1 MLESLFSEDAL
12 LGLAMLCVVI
22 LAALSLPRCLLRR
35 LNQTSEQFRKL
46 NPFVKVFFG
55 IFFFVFVVH
64 GSFKQNSTNTQS
76 SSLFASRHSPTVQ
89 SANLT
94 EFAVRNWN
102 IVGAWDDSFWCKFEN
117 DFVFPYGTNHLKGV
131 EVLASGVLWKGPF
144 NPEVISS
151 LGSSVELAAGV
162 SQFSCEYFAASETN
176 EAKYVYS
183 WYNGLVNRKTN
194 SVINGRVEL
203 RRSGDIL
210 VATNGV
216 EQLIPRQL
224 PFEHNGFGQDS
235 EWVAANFTN
244 ANEILSV
251 GYSQWVDD
259 QVGVDLTNGLYKL
272 TVTIPEKPL
281 ETTQLKVGDYS
292 VAVTNAG
299 EYVFLLEKGVEY
311 QFTTWPFV
319 QTAVYNWTD
328 DLENNSY
335 SEIEELNAN
344 AGAGVWTE
352 DGGVE
357 ASYPT
362 KYNPG
367 IIVWLP
373 RLRGS
378 PDILHL
384 KDGDF
389 PKAFSAMF
397 SDCRI
402 DESAI
407 HCEWITADDRISIAS
422 PNSRET
428 LVYVDG
434 MPRRE
439 NFDLSV
445 RVRIANRM
453 LYSTLSGATY
463 GTNENPMVMC
473 AISAPSA
480 LILKS
485 KQMEGSKPGSVVVSM
500 ISDVETNGILR
511 VSLLQGA
518 EKVSV
523 SPSLPKEISI
533 DDIKSYNCKFDIDG
547 LSESSQDGD
556 VRLKCEFIDASS
568 NSMSAETALTVLNP
582 SSLIIRGA
590 PDMGMC
596 VVKGTPVGA
605 FFEVLPSDSVV
616 STKIEWYTAR
626 RRNNGSY
633 DEWQLLYNAGRDA
646 SIPTPSAGVF
656 ALKARLVYGTQSNET
671 AYVHLQDEPY
681 SATIGE
687 SLGLNKSGWMNH
699 FGVAR
704 NAGLLQLRNT
714 ALQYSGKK
722 EYGFNTGLSAKNDYV
737 AIGPKKWKC
746 NRFVADVAIEAGFF
760 VPHNKSWIYGNVYPP
775 VANDWATGDN
785 LTGWI
790 HLGCV
795 YPEPGFIAG
804 HYKHNDSGHCGIV
817 DYDGWTISAR
827 KNGVGRASEKML
839 DGTVKYNI
847 PEE

>member
-1 MLESLFSEDAL
+1 MLLTLGLGCVAAL
-12 LGLAMLCVVI
+12 LGVALFGAMKREFKRISAVFGAVPMVVKVLFFI
-22 LAALSLPRCLLRR
+22 CGVSFYLYGSLKTNNTTNVASTMMFAARPSVQTTEFI
-35 LNQTSEQFRKL
+35 NQTEMYV
-46 NPFVKVFFG
+46 N
-55 IFFFVFVVH
+55 
-64 GSFKQNSTNTQS
+64 
-76 SSLFASRHSPTVQ
+76 A
-89 SANLT
+89 
-94 EFAVRNWN
+94 WN
-102 IVGAWDDSFWCKFEN
+102 ATGVWEDSFWGRFEN
-117 DFVFPYGTNHLKGV
+117 DFVFPFGTNHLTGV
-131 EVLASGVLWKGPF
+131 EVLAWGEIWSTHRKDAVLA
-144 NPEVISS
+144 E
-151 LGSSVELAAGV
+151 LGEKVAIGRSI
-162 SQFSCEYFAASETN
+162 SQFGCEYFAASETN

-183 WYNGLVNRKTN
+183 WYNGLVNRETN
-194 SVINGRVEL
+194 SVVNGRIEL

-216 EQLIPRQL
+216 ERLIPRQL
-224 PFEHNGFGQDS
+224 PFEHNGFGQDDD
-235 EWVAANFTN
+235 WVVANFTN

-251 GYSQWVDD
+251 GYSEWVDD
-259 QVGVDLTNGLYKL
+259 QVGVNLTNGLYKL
-272 TVTIPEKPL
+272 TVTVPEKPL

-299 EYVFLLEKGVEY
+299 EYVFLLEKGVEC

-319 QTAVYNWTD
+319 ETAVYNWTD

-344 AGAGVWTE
+344 DGAGVWTE

-402 DESAI
+402 DEAAI

-422 PNSRET
+422 PNSKET

-463 GTNENPMVMC
+463 GTNENPMVTC
-473 AISAPSA
+473 AISGPSA

-485 KQMEGSKPGSVVVSM
+485 KQMSGSKPGSVVVSM
-500 ISDVETNGILR
+500 LSDIETNGTLR
-511 VSLLQGA
+511 VSLIQGA
-518 EKVSV
+518 GKVSV

-533 DDIKSYNCKFDIDG
+533 DDIKSYTCKFDIDG

-626 RRNNGSY
+626 RRNNGNY
-633 DEWQLLYNAGRDA
+633 DDWQLLYNAGRDA

-671 AYVHLQDEPY
+671 AYVHMESEGYCQEIKERKGPCEE
-681 SATIGE
+681 GE
-687 SLGLNKSGWMNH
+687 YDH

-704 NAGLLQLRNT
+704 SEGMLRLRNT
-714 ALQYSGKK
+714 ALEHLGRT
-722 EYGFNTGLSAKNDYV
+722 EYGKYMYLEGKHGFSSVEDG
-737 AIGPKKWKC
+737 GWKC
-746 NRFVADVAIEAGFF
+746 NRFVADIAIESGFSI
-760 VPHNKSWIYGNVYPP
+760 PHNKTWILGNVYPP
-775 VANDWATGDN
+775 VANDWARGTG
-785 LTGWI
+785 
-790 HLGCV
+790 LGDWV
-795 YPEPGFIAG
+795 YLGNAYPEPGFIAG
-804 HYKHNDSGHCGIV
+804 WYNPKGSGHCGIV

-827 KNGVGRASEKML
+827 ENGVGRNAKKML
-839 DGTVKYNI
+839 DGTVKYTVK
-847 PEE
+847 

>member
-1 MLESLFSEDAL
+1 MMSETVLLTIGLSCVTAL
-12 LGLAMLCVVI
+12 LVVALFGAMKREFKRISAAFGAVPTVVKALFFI
-22 LAALSLPRCLLRR
+22 CGVSFYLHGSLKTNNTTNATSPMMFAARPGIQTTEFI
-35 LNQTSEQFRKL
+35 NQTEMYV
-46 NPFVKVFFG
+46 N
-55 IFFFVFVVH
+55 
-64 GSFKQNSTNTQS
+64 
-76 SSLFASRHSPTVQ
+76 A
-89 SANLT
+89 
-94 EFAVRNWN
+94 WN
-102 IVGAWDDSFWCKFEN
+102 ATGVWEDSFWCRFEN
-117 DFVFPYGTNHLKGV
+117 DFVFPFGTNHLKGV
-131 EVLASGVLWKGPF
+131 EVLAWGEIWSTHRKDAVLAD
-144 NPEVISS
+144 
-151 LGSSVELAAGV
+151 LGEKVAIGRGI

-183 WYNGLVNRKTN
+183 WYNGLVNRETN
-194 SVINGRVEL
+194 SVVNGRIEL

-216 EQLIPRQL
+216 ERFIPRQL
-224 PFEHNGFGQDS
+224 PFEYNGFGQDD

-244 ANEILSV
+244 SNEILSV
-251 GYSQWVDD
+251 GYSEWVDD
-259 QVGVDLTNGLYKL
+259 QVGVNLTNGLYKL
-272 TVTIPEKPL
+272 TVTVPEKPL

-311 QFTTWPFV
+311 QFTTWPFME
-319 QTAVYNWTD
+319 TAAYSWTD

-344 AGAGVWTE
+344 DGAGVWTE

-357 ASYPT
+357 ACCPT

-367 IIVWLP
+367 FIVWLP

-389 PKAFSAMF
+389 PKAFSAMLN
-397 SDCRI
+397 DCRI

-407 HCEWITADDRISIAS
+407 YCEWITADDRISIAS

-434 MPRRE
+434 VPRRE

-463 GTNENPMVMC
+463 GTNENPMVTC

-485 KQMEGSKPGSVVVSM
+485 KQMAGSKPGSVVVSM
-500 ISDVETNGILR
+500 ISDAETNGILR
-511 VSLLQGA
+511 VSLCQGA
-518 EKVSV
+518 DKVSV

-533 DDIKSYNCKFDIDG
+533 DDIKSYTCKFDIDG

-590 PDMGMC
+590 PDTGMC

-626 RRNNGSY
+626 RRNNGNY

-681 SATIGE
+681 SAAIGE

>member
-12 LGLAMLCVVI
+12 LRLAMLCVVI

-46 NPFVKVFFG
+46 NPFVKVIFG

-64 GSFKQNSTNTQS
+64 GSFKQNSTNSQS
-76 SSLFASRHSPTVQ
+76 SSLFAARHSPTVQ

-144 NPEVISS
+144 NPEVISI
-151 LGSSVELAAGV
+151 LGSPVELAPGV

-183 WYNGLVNRKTN
+183 WYNGLVNRETN
-194 SVINGRVEL
+194 SVINGRIEL

-224 PFEHNGFGQDS
+224 PFGHNSFGQDN

-244 ANEILSV
+244 SNEILSV
-251 GYSQWVDD
+251 GYSEWVDD

-272 TVTIPEKPL
+272 SVTVPELPL
-281 ETTQLKVGDYS
+281 ETTQLTVGDYS
-292 VAVTNAG
+292 VAITNAG

-311 QFTTWPFV
+311 CFTTWPFLE
-319 QTAVYNWTD
+319 TAVYSWTD
-328 DLENNSY
+328 DLDNNSY
-335 SEIEELNAN
+335 SEIEEFNAN
-344 AGAGVWTE
+344 DGAGVWTE

-367 IIVWLP
+367 FIVWLP

-439 NFDLSV
+439 KFDLSV

-463 GTNENPMVMC
+463 GTNENSMVTC
-473 AISAPSA
+473 AISGPSA

-485 KQMEGSKPGSVVVSM
+485 KQMAGSKPGSVVVSM
-500 ISDVETNGILR
+500 LSDVETNGTLR
-511 VSLLQGA
+511 VSLIQGA

-523 SPSLPKEISI
+523 SPRLPKEISI
-533 DDIKSYNCKFDIDG
+533 EDIKSYTCKFDIDG
-547 LSESSQDGD
+547 LSESSQNAD
-556 VRLKCEFIDASS
+556 VRLKCEFVDASS
-568 NSMSAETALTVLNP
+568 NSIEAETALTVLNP
-582 SSLIIRGA
+582 LSLSIRDATDTGV
-590 PDMGMC
+590 C
-596 VVKGTPVGA
+596 VVKGTPVAA
-605 FFEVLPSDSVV
+605 FFDVVPSDAVV
-616 STKIEWYTAR
+616 SPKIEWYTAR
-626 RRNNGSY
+626 RRNNGNY
-633 DEWQLLYNAGRDA
+633 DDWQLLYNAGRDT
-646 SIPTPSAGVF
+646 SIPTPEAGVF

-671 AYVHLQDEPY
+671 AYVHLQNEPFC
-681 SATIGE
+681 AAIGE
-687 SLGLNKSGWMNH
+687 DIGPCEEGRYNH

-704 NAGLLQLRNT
+704 SDGMLRLRNT
-714 ALQYSGKK
+714 ALEHLGRA
-722 EYGFNTGLSAKNDYV
+722 EYGKYMCLESKNGYAAV
-737 AIGPKKWKC
+737 GERRWKC
-746 NRFVADVAIEAGFF
+746 NRFVADIAIKAGFS
-760 VPHNKSWIYGNVYPP
+760 VPHNKTWIYGNVYPP
-775 VANDWATGDN
+775 VANDWARGIGLGD
-785 LTGWI
+785 WI
-790 HLGCV
+790 HLGNV
-795 YPEPGFIAG
+795 YPEPGFVAG
-804 HYKHNDSGHCGIV
+804 WYNPKDSGHCGIV

-827 KNGVGRASEKML
+827 EKGISRNAEKML
-839 DGTVKYNI
+839 DGTVKYNK
-847 PEE
+847 PWE

>member
-1 MLESLFSEDAL
+1 MMSETVLLTILLGCVAAL
-12 LGLAMLCVVI
+12 LGV
-22 LAALSLPRCLLRR
+22 ALFARFR
-35 LNQTSEQFRKL
+35 RKL
-46 NPFVKVFFG
+46 SSFSKVPILLKLVLLVCGVSFYL
-55 IFFFVFVVH
+55 H
-64 GSFKQNSTNTQS
+64 GSLKTNNTTNATS
-76 SSLFASRHSPTVQ
+76 PMMFAARPSVQ
-89 SANLT
+89 TTDFIDQT
-94 EFAVRNWN
+94 EMYVNAWN
-102 IVGAWDDSFWCKFEN
+102 ATGVWEDSFWCRFEN
-117 DFVFPYGTNHLKGV
+117 DFVFPFGTNHLKGV
-131 EVLASGVLWKGPF
+131 EVLAWGEIWSTHRKDAVLAELGEKVAIGRG
-144 NPEVISS
+144 ISR
-151 LGSSVELAAGV
+151 
-162 SQFSCEYFAASETN
+162 FSCEYFAASETN

-183 WYNGLVNRKTN
+183 WYNGLVNRETN
-194 SVINGRVEL
+194 SVVNGRIEL

-210 VATNGV
+210 VATNGIERLV
-216 EQLIPRQL
+216 PRQL
-224 PFEHNGFGQDS
+224 PFEHNGFGQDD

-251 GYSQWVDD
+251 GYSQWVDN

-272 TVTIPEKPL
+272 TVTVPEKPL
-281 ETTQLKVGDYS
+281 ETTQISVGDYS
-292 VAVTNAG
+292 VSVTNSG
-299 EYVFLLEKGVEY
+299 EYVFLLEKGIEY
-311 QFTTWPFV
+311 QFTIWPFME
-319 QTAVYNWTD
+319 TAAYSWTD

-344 AGAGVWTE
+344 DGVGVWTE

-389 PKAFSAMF
+389 PKAFSAMLN
-397 SDCRI
+397 DCRI

-407 HCEWITADDRISIAS
+407 YCEWITADDRISIAS
-422 PNSRET
+422 PNSKET
-428 LVYVDG
+428 LVYVDEI
-434 MPRRE
+434 PRRE

-463 GTNENPMVMC
+463 GTNENPMVTC

-485 KQMEGSKPGSVVVSM
+485 KQMAGSKPGSVVVSM
-500 ISDVETNGILR
+500 ISDVETNGTLR
-511 VSLLQGA
+511 VSLCQGA
-518 EKVSV
+518 DKVSV

-533 DDIKSYNCKFDIDG
+533 DDIKSYTCKFDIDG

-590 PDMGMC
+590 PDTGMC
-596 VVKGTPVGA
+596 VVKETPIGA
-605 FFEVLPSDSVV
+605 FFNVLPSDAVV
-616 STKIEWYTAR
+616 SPKIEWYTAR
-626 RRNNGSY
+626 RRNNGNY
-633 DEWQLLYNAGRDA
+633 DDWQLLYNAGRDT
-646 SIPTPSAGVF
+646 SIPTPLAGVF

-671 AYVHLQDEPY
+671 AYVHLQNEPY
-681 SATIGE
+681 CAAIGE
-687 SLGLNKSGWMNH
+687 DIGPCEEGRYDH

-704 NAGLLQLRNT
+704 SEGMLRLRNT
-714 ALQYSGKK
+714 ALEHLGLAAYGKYMCL
-722 EYGFNTGLSAKNDYV
+722 ESKNGYAAV
-737 AIGPKKWKC
+737 GERRWKC
-746 NRFVADVAIEAGFF
+746 NRFVADIAIEAGFS
-760 VPHNKSWIYGNVYPP
+760 VPHNKTWIYGNVYPP
-775 VANDWATGDN
+775 VANDWANGTGLGD
-785 LTGWI
+785 WI
-790 HLGCV
+790 HLGNV
-795 YPEPGFIAG
+795 YPEPGFVAG
-804 HYKHNDSGHCGIV
+804 WYNPKDSGHCGIV

-827 KNGVGRASEKML
+827 EKGISRNAEKML
-839 DGTVKYNI
+839 DGTVKYNK
-847 PEE
+847 PWE

>member
-1 MLESLFSEDAL
+1 
-12 LGLAMLCVVI
+12 
-22 LAALSLPRCLLRR
+22 
-35 LNQTSEQFRKL
+35 
-46 NPFVKVFFG
+46 
-55 IFFFVFVVH
+55 
-64 GSFKQNSTNTQS
+64 
-76 SSLFASRHSPTVQ
+76 
-89 SANLT
+89 
-94 EFAVRNWN
+94 
-102 IVGAWDDSFWCKFEN
+102 
-117 DFVFPYGTNHLKGV
+117 
-131 EVLASGVLWKGPF
+131 
-144 NPEVISS
+144 
-151 LGSSVELAAGV
+151 
-162 SQFSCEYFAASETN
+162 
-176 EAKYVYS
+176 
-183 WYNGLVNRKTN
+183 
-194 SVINGRVEL
+194 
-203 RRSGDIL
+203 
-210 VATNGV
+210 
-216 EQLIPRQL
+216 
-224 PFEHNGFGQDS
+224 
-235 EWVAANFTN
+235 
-244 ANEILSV
+244 
-251 GYSQWVDD
+251 
-259 QVGVDLTNGLYKL
+259 
-272 TVTIPEKPL
+272 
-281 ETTQLKVGDYS
+281 
-292 VAVTNAG
+292 
-299 EYVFLLEKGVEY
+299 
-311 QFTTWPFV
+311 
-319 QTAVYNWTD
+319 
-328 DLENNSY
+328 
-335 SEIEELNAN
+335 
-344 AGAGVWTE
+344 
-352 DGGVE
+352 
-357 ASYPT
+357 
-362 KYNPG
+362 
-367 IIVWLP
+367 
-373 RLRGS
+373 
-378 PDILHL
+378 
-384 KDGDF
+384 
-389 PKAFSAMF
+389 
-397 SDCRI
+397 
-402 DESAI
+402 
-407 HCEWITADDRISIAS
+407 
-422 PNSRET
+422 
-428 LVYVDG
+428 VYVDEI
-434 MPRRE
+434 PRRE

-463 GTNENPMVMC
+463 GTNENPMVTC

-480 LILKS
+480 LIMKS
-485 KQMEGSKPGSVVVSM
+485 KQMAGSKPGSVVVSM

-511 VSLLQGA
+511 VSLCQGA
-518 EKVSV
+518 DKVSV

-533 DDIKSYNCKFDIDG
+533 DDIKSYTCKFDIDG

-590 PDMGMC
+590 PDTGMC
-596 VVKGTPVGA
+596 VVKGTSVGA

-633 DEWQLLYNAGRDA
+633 DEWQLLYNAGRDT

-687 SLGLNKSGWMNH
+687 LIGPNKAGWMNH

-737 AIGPKKWKC
+737 SIGPKKWKC

>member
-1 MLESLFSEDAL
+1 MMSETVLLTIGLSCVTAL
-12 LGLAMLCVVI
+12 LVVALFGAMKREFKRISAAFGAVPTVVKALFFI
-22 LAALSLPRCLLRR
+22 CGVSFYLHGSLKTNNTTNATSPMMFAARPGIQTTEFI
-35 LNQTSEQFRKL
+35 NQTEMYV
-46 NPFVKVFFG
+46 N
-55 IFFFVFVVH
+55 
-64 GSFKQNSTNTQS
+64 
-76 SSLFASRHSPTVQ
+76 A
-89 SANLT
+89 
-94 EFAVRNWN
+94 WN
-102 IVGAWDDSFWCKFEN
+102 ATGVWEDSFWCRFEN
-117 DFVFPYGTNHLKGV
+117 DFVFPFGTNHLKGV
-131 EVLASGVLWKGPF
+131 EVLAWGEIWSTHRKDAVLAD
-144 NPEVISS
+144 
-151 LGSSVELAAGV
+151 LGEKVAIGRGI

-183 WYNGLVNRKTN
+183 WYNGLVNRETN
-194 SVINGRVEL
+194 SVVNGRIEL

-216 EQLIPRQL
+216 ERFIPRQL
-224 PFEHNGFGQDS
+224 PFEYNGFGQDD

-244 ANEILSV
+244 SNEILSV
-251 GYSQWVDD
+251 GYSEWVDD
-259 QVGVDLTNGLYKL
+259 QVGVNLTNGLYKL
-272 TVTIPEKPL
+272 TVTVPEKPL

-311 QFTTWPFV
+311 QFTTWPFME
-319 QTAVYNWTD
+319 TAAYSWTD

-344 AGAGVWTE
+344 DGAGVWTE
-352 DGGVE
+352 DGGVK
-357 ASYPT
+357 ASCPT

-389 PKAFSAMF
+389 PKAFSAMLN
-397 SDCRI
+397 DCRI

-407 HCEWITADDRISIAS
+407 YCEWITADDRISIAS

-434 MPRRE
+434 VPRRE

-463 GTNENPMVMC
+463 GTNENPMVTC

-480 LILKS
+480 VILKS
-485 KQMEGSKPGSVVVSM
+485 KQMAGSKPGSVVVSM
-500 ISDVETNGILR
+500 ISDAETNGILR
-511 VSLLQGA
+511 VSLCQGA
-518 EKVSV
+518 DKVSV

-533 DDIKSYNCKFDIDG
+533 DDIKSYTCKFDIDG

-590 PDMGMC
+590 PDTGMC

-626 RRNNGSY
+626 RRNNGNY

-681 SATIGE
+681 SAAIGE

>member
-1 MLESLFSEDAL
+1 MLDETVFLTIGLGCVAAL
-12 LGLAMLCVVI
+12 LFIALFGAIRRELKRISAICGGVPMVAKAVLLACGVSFYLHGSMKTNNTTN
-22 LAALSLPRCLLRR
+22 AASPMMFAARPGVQTTEFI
-35 LNQTSEQFRKL
+35 NQTEMYV
-46 NPFVKVFFG
+46 N
-55 IFFFVFVVH
+55 
-64 GSFKQNSTNTQS
+64 
-76 SSLFASRHSPTVQ
+76 A
-89 SANLT
+89 
-94 EFAVRNWN
+94 WN
-102 IVGAWDDSFWCKFEN
+102 ATGVWEDSFWCRFEN
-117 DFVFPYGTNHLKGV
+117 DFVFPFGTNHLKGV
-131 EVLASGVLWKGPF
+131 EVLAWGEIWSTHRKDAVLADLGEKVAIGRG
-144 NPEVISS
+144 ISR
-151 LGSSVELAAGV
+151 
-162 SQFSCEYFAASETN
+162 FDCEYFAASETN

-183 WYNGLVNRKTN
+183 WYNGLVNRETN
-194 SVINGRVEL
+194 SVINGRIEL

-244 ANEILSV
+244 ATEILSV

-272 TVTIPEKPL
+272 IVTVPEVPP
-281 ETTQLKVGDYS
+281 ETTQLKVGDNS
-292 VAVTNAG
+292 VVVTNAG

-311 QFTTWPFV
+311 QFTTWPFME
-319 QTAVYNWTD
+319 TAVYSWTD

-344 AGAGVWTE
+344 DGAGVWTE

-357 ASYPT
+357 ACCPT

-367 IIVWLP
+367 FIVWLP

-422 PNSRET
+422 PNSKET
-428 LVYVDG
+428 LVYVDE

-439 NFDLSV
+439 EFDLSV

-463 GTNENPMVMC
+463 GTNENPMVTC

-485 KQMEGSKPGSVVVSM
+485 KQMAGSKPGSVVVSM
-500 ISDVETNGILR
+500 ISDVETNGTLR
-511 VSLLQGA
+511 VSLCQGA
-518 EKVSV
+518 DKVSV

-533 DDIKSYNCKFDIDG
+533 DDIKLYTCKFDIDG
-547 LSESSQDGD
+547 LSESSLNGD

-568 NSMSAETALTVLNP
+568 SSIAAETALTVLNP
-582 SSLIIRGA
+582 SSLVIRGA
-590 PDMGMC
+590 PDTGMC
-596 VVKGTPVGA
+596 VVKGTPIGA
-605 FFEVLPSDSVV
+605 FFNVLPSDAVV
-616 STKIEWYTAR
+616 SLKVEWYTAR

-633 DEWQLLYNAGRDA
+633 DEWQLLYNAGRDT

-671 AYVHLQDEPY
+671 AYVHMESEGYCDKIKEK
-681 SATIGE
+681 IGP
-687 SLGLNKSGWMNH
+687 NKKGSMNH

-704 NAGLLQLRNT
+704 SDRLLRLRNT
-714 ALQYSGKK
+714 ALEYLGKDQYGKDMFLGGKNGYTSIK
-722 EYGFNTGLSAKNDYV
+722 EGS
-737 AIGPKKWKC
+737 WKC
-746 NRFVADVAIEAGFF
+746 NRFVADVAIEVGFS
-760 VPHNKSWIYGNVYPP
+760 VPHNKTWTYGNVYPP
-775 VANDWATGDN
+775 VANDWATGNN
-785 LTGWI
+785 LPGWI
-790 HLGCV
+790 HLGGT

-804 HYKHNDSGHCGIV
+804 RYKSPGPGHCGVV

-827 KNGVGRASEKML
+827 PYGVGRYARQML
-839 DGTVKYNI
+839 DGTVKYNR

>member
-1 MLESLFSEDAL
+1 MMSETVLLTIGLSCVTAL
-12 LGLAMLCVVI
+12 LVVALFGAMKREFKRISAAFGAVPTVVKALFFI
-22 LAALSLPRCLLRR
+22 CGVSFYLHGSLKTNNTTNATSPMMFAARPGIQTTEFI
-35 LNQTSEQFRKL
+35 NQTEMYV
-46 NPFVKVFFG
+46 N
-55 IFFFVFVVH
+55 
-64 GSFKQNSTNTQS
+64 
-76 SSLFASRHSPTVQ
+76 A
-89 SANLT
+89 
-94 EFAVRNWN
+94 WN
-102 IVGAWDDSFWCKFEN
+102 ATGVWEDSFWCRFEN
-117 DFVFPYGTNHLKGV
+117 DFVFPFGTNHLKGV
-131 EVLASGVLWKGPF
+131 EVLAWGEIWSTHRKDAVLAD
-144 NPEVISS
+144 
-151 LGSSVELAAGV
+151 LGEKVAIGRGI

-183 WYNGLVNRKTN
+183 WYNGLVNRETN
-194 SVINGRVEL
+194 SVVNGRIEL

-216 EQLIPRQL
+216 ERFIPRQL
-224 PFEHNGFGQDS
+224 PFEYNGFGQDD

-244 ANEILSV
+244 SNEILSV
-251 GYSQWVDD
+251 GYSEWVDD
-259 QVGVDLTNGLYKL
+259 QVGVNLTNGLYKL
-272 TVTIPEKPL
+272 TVTVPEKPL

-311 QFTTWPFV
+311 QFTTWPFME
-319 QTAVYNWTD
+319 TAAYSWTD

-344 AGAGVWTE
+344 DGVGVWTE

-397 SDCRI
+397 NDCRI

-407 HCEWITADDRISIAS
+407 YCEWITADDRISIAS

-434 MPRRE
+434 VPRRE

-463 GTNENPMVMC
+463 GTNENPMVTC

-485 KQMEGSKPGSVVVSM
+485 KQMAGSKPGSVVVSM

-511 VSLLQGA
+511 VSLCQGA
-518 EKVSV
+518 DKVSV

-533 DDIKSYNCKFDIDG
+533 DDIKSYTCKFDIDG

-590 PDMGMC
+590 PDTGMC

-626 RRNNGSY
+626 RRNNGNY

-681 SATIGE
+681 SAAIGE

>member
-1 MLESLFSEDAL
+1 MFSETVLLTLGLGCVAAL
-12 LGLAMLCVVI
+12 LVVALFGAMKRELKRISAAFGAVPTVVKALFLI
-22 LAALSLPRCLLRR
+22 CGVSFYLHGSLKTNNTTNAASTMMFAARQSIQTTEFI
-35 LNQTSEQFRKL
+35 NQTEMYV
-46 NPFVKVFFG
+46 N
-55 IFFFVFVVH
+55 
-64 GSFKQNSTNTQS
+64 
-76 SSLFASRHSPTVQ
+76 A
-89 SANLT
+89 
-94 EFAVRNWN
+94 WN
-102 IVGAWDDSFWCKFEN
+102 ATGVWEDSFWCRFEN
-117 DFVFPYGTNHLKGV
+117 DFVFPFGTNHLKGV
-131 EVLASGVLWKGPF
+131 EVLAWGEIWSTHRKDAVLA
-144 NPEVISS
+144 E
-151 LGSSVELAAGV
+151 LGEKVAIGRGI

-183 WYNGLVNRKTN
+183 WYNGLVNRETN
-194 SVINGRVEL
+194 SVINGRIEL

-216 EQLIPRQL
+216 ERFIPRQL
-224 PFEHNGFGQDS
+224 PFEHNGFGQDD
-235 EWVAANFTN
+235 EWVTANFTN
-244 ANEILSV
+244 SNEILSV
-251 GYSQWVDD
+251 GYSEWVDD
-259 QVGVDLTNGLYKL
+259 QVGVNLTNGLYKL
-272 TVTIPEKPL
+272 TVTVPEKPL
-281 ETTQLKVGDYS
+281 ETTLLKVGDYS

-311 QFTTWPFV
+311 QFTTWPFME
-319 QTAVYNWTD
+319 TAVYSWTD

-335 SEIEELNAN
+335 SEIEELTAN
-344 AGAGVWTE
+344 DGVGVWTE

-362 KYNPG
+362 KYNSG

-384 KDGDF
+384 KNGDF
-389 PKAFSAMF
+389 PKAFSAMLT
-397 SDCRI
+397 DCRI
-402 DESAI
+402 DDFAI

-422 PNSRET
+422 PNSKET
-428 LVYVDG
+428 LVYVDE

-439 NFDLSV
+439 EFDLSV

-463 GTNENPMVMC
+463 GTNENPMVTC

-485 KQMEGSKPGSVVVSM
+485 KQMAGSKPGSVVVSM
-500 ISDVETNGILR
+500 ISDVETNGTLR

-518 EKVSV
+518 DKVSV

-533 DDIKSYNCKFDIDG
+533 DDIKSYTCKFDIYG
-547 LSESSQDGD
+547 LSESSLNGD

-568 NSMSAETALTVLNP
+568 SSIVAETALTVLNP

-590 PDMGMC
+590 PDTGMC
-596 VVKGTPVGA
+596 VVKGTPIGV
-605 FFEVLPSDSVV
+605 FFNVLPSDAVV
-616 STKIEWYTAR
+616 SPKVEWYTAR

-633 DEWQLLYNAGRDA
+633 DEWQLLYNAGRDV

-671 AYVHLQDEPY
+671 AYVHMESEGYCDKIKEK
-681 SATIGE
+681 IGPCE
-687 SLGLNKSGWMNH
+687 EGDYDH

-704 NAGLLQLRNT
+704 SDGMLRLRNA
-714 ALQYSGKK
+714 ALSHLGLA
-722 EYGFNTGLSAKNDYV
+722 EYGKNMFLSERNGFSSVKV
-737 AIGPKKWKC
+737 GSWKC
-746 NRFVADVAIEAGFF
+746 NRFVADIAIEAGFS
-760 VPHNKSWIYGNVYPP
+760 VPHNQTWALGNVYPP
-775 VANDWATGDN
+775 VANDWARGIGLGDW
-785 LTGWI
+785 L
-790 HLGCV
+790 HLGNV

-804 HYKHNDSGHCGIV
+804 RFNSTASGHCGIV

-827 KNGVGRASEKML
+827 PDGVGRNAKKML
-839 DGTVKYNI
+839 DGSVKYNVK
-847 PEE
+847 

>member
-1 MLESLFSEDAL
+1 MS
-12 LGLAMLCVVI
+12 V
-22 LAALSLPRCLLRR
+22 
-35 LNQTSEQFRKL
+35 
-46 NPFVKVFFG
+46 
-55 IFFFVFVVH
+55 
-64 GSFKQNSTNTQS
+64 
-76 SSLFASRHSPTVQ
+76 
-89 SANLT
+89 AN
-94 EFAVRNWN
+94 EW
-102 IVGAWDDSFWCKFEN
+102 N
-117 DFVFPYGTNHLKGV
+117 DFL
-131 EVLASGVLWKGPF
+131 
-144 NPEVISS
+144 
-151 LGSSVELAAGV
+151 
-162 SQFSCEYFAASETN
+162 
-176 EAKYVYS
+176 
-183 WYNGLVNRKTN
+183 WYNGLVNRETN
-194 SVINGRVEL
+194 SVINGRIEL

-210 VATNGV
+210 VATNGI
-216 EQLIPRQL
+216 ERFIPRQL
-224 PFEHNGFGQDS
+224 PFEHSGFGQDD
-235 EWVAANFTN
+235 EWVTANFTN

-251 GYSQWVDD
+251 GYSEWVDD

-272 TVTIPEKPL
+272 TVTVPEKPL
-281 ETTQLKVGDYS
+281 ETTQISVGDYS

-311 QFTTWPFV
+311 QFTTWPFME
-319 QTAVYNWTD
+319 TAVYSWTD

-344 AGAGVWTE
+344 DGVGVWSE

-378 PDILHL
+378 PVILHL

-402 DESAI
+402 DEAAI

-422 PNSRET
+422 PNSKET
-428 LVYVDG
+428 LVYVDEL
-434 MPRRE
+434 PRRE
-439 NFDLSV
+439 EFDLSV

-463 GTNENPMVMC
+463 GTNENPMVTC
-473 AISAPSA
+473 AISGPSA

-485 KQMEGSKPGSVVVSM
+485 KQMAGSKPGSVVVSM
-500 ISDVETNGILR
+500 ISDVKTNGILR
-511 VSLLQGA
+511 VSLCQGA
-518 EKVSV
+518 DKVSV

-533 DDIKSYNCKFDIDG
+533 DDIKSYTCKFDIDG

-582 SSLIIRGA
+582 SSLVIRGA
-590 PDMGMC
+590 PDTGMC

-616 STKIEWYTAR
+616 SPKVEWYTAR

-633 DEWQLLYNAGRDA
+633 DDWQLLYNAGRDA
-646 SIPTPSAGVF
+646 SIPTPLAGVF

-687 SLGLNKSGWMNH
+687 EIGPNEEGKYDH

-704 NAGLLQLRNT
+704 SEGMLRMRNVALGHLGL
-714 ALQYSGKK
+714 A
-722 EYGFNTGLSAKNDYV
+722 EYGYMMFLPSKNGFSKV
-737 AIGPKKWKC
+737 KEEKWKC
-746 NRFVADVAIEAGFF
+746 NRFVADVAIEAGFS
-760 VPHNKSWIYGNVYPP
+760 VPKNQTVPMIGNVYPP
-775 VANDWATGDN
+775 TANDWAMGIGLGDW
-785 LTGWI
+785 L
-790 HLGCV
+790 HLGHA
-795 YPEPGFIAG
+795 YPEPGFIASRYNPNG
-804 HYKHNDSGHCGIV
+804 PGHCGIV

-827 KNGVGRASEKML
+827 RTGIGRNAEKML
-839 DGTVKYNI
+839 DGTVKYNK
-847 PEE
+847 PWE

>member
-1 MLESLFSEDAL
+1 MMSETVLLTIGLSCVAAL
-12 LGLAMLCVVI
+12 LVV
-22 LAALSLPRCLLRR
+22 ALVARLRR
-35 LNQTSEQFRKL
+35 KLSSFSKVPILLKLVLLVCGVSFYLHGSLKTNNTTNAASTMMFAARPSVSTVEFINQTEMYV
-46 NPFVKVFFG
+46 N
-55 IFFFVFVVH
+55 
-64 GSFKQNSTNTQS
+64 
-76 SSLFASRHSPTVQ
+76 A
-89 SANLT
+89 
-94 EFAVRNWN
+94 WN
-102 IVGAWDDSFWCKFEN
+102 ATGVWEDSFWCRFEN
-117 DFVFPYGTNHLKGV
+117 DFVFPFGTNHLTGV
-131 EVLASGVLWKGPF
+131 EVLAWGEIWSTHRKDAVLA
-144 NPEVISS
+144 E
-151 LGSSVELAAGV
+151 LGEKVAIGRGI

-183 WYNGLVNRKTN
+183 WYNGFVDRETN
-194 SVINGRVEL
+194 SVINGRIEL

-224 PFEHNGFGQDS
+224 PFEHNGFGQDI

-259 QVGVDLTNGLYKL
+259 QVGVNLTNGLYKL
-272 TVTIPEKPL
+272 TVTVPEKPL

-311 QFTTWPFV
+311 QFTIWPFME
-319 QTAVYNWTD
+319 TAAYSWTD

-344 AGAGVWTE
+344 DGAGVWTE

-407 HCEWITADDRISIAS
+407 YCEWITADDRISIAS
-422 PNSRET
+422 PNSKET
-428 LVYVDG
+428 LVYVDEL
-434 MPRRE
+434 PRRE
-439 NFDLSV
+439 EFDLSV

-463 GTNENPMVMC
+463 GTNENPMVTC
-473 AISAPSA
+473 AISGPSA

-485 KQMEGSKPGSVVVSM
+485 KQMAGSKPGSVVVSM

-511 VSLLQGA
+511 ISLCQGA
-518 EKVSV
+518 DKVSV

-533 DDIKSYNCKFDIDG
+533 DDIKSYTCKFDIDG

-568 NSMSAETALTVLNP
+568 CSIAAETALTVLNP

-590 PDMGMC
+590 PDTGMC
-596 VVKGTPVGA
+596 VVKGTPIGA
-605 FFEVLPSDSVV
+605 FFNVLPSDSVV

-633 DEWQLLYNAGRDA
+633 DEWQLLYNAGRDT
-646 SIPTPSAGVF
+646 SIPTPLAGVF